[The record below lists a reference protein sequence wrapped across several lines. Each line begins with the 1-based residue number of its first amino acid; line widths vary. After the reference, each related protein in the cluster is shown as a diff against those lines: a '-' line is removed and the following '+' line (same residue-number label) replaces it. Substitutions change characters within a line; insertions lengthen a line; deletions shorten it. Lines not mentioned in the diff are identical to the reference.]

1 MAGWKGGYK
10 ATIFA
15 QFDAEAEFYPQLRSK
30 IYIKYILNIH

>member
-30 IYIKYILNIH
+30 IYIKIYIKV